1 MTAAPGNPEPVRSLA
16 LVGLGAIGILY
27 AARIAARDS
36 TALRVIAD
44 AERIARYK
52 SDPPTFNGVRL
63 DLNYVPPE
71 TPGLPAE
78 LVLVAVKSTAL
89 QAVLPVI
96 AAVTG
101 PRTQILPLLNGI
113 SAQDALA
120 AAFGWPRVLH
130 GFVYCE
136 SSMRTGNAVVQKGTA
151 RIVFG
156 EAINPVP
163 PAPRVRAVAAGFDR
177 LGIEYHIP
185 PDMRAAQWKKFI
197 LNVGINQAQAVLRKP
212 TPNSSGIPNPCA
224 SPAPSWTR
232 PPPLAP
238 PSAWPAR
245 PKFRNGPKASS
256 APPRR
261 KTGPPCSRMSKPAAF
276 PKPTSSRAPSAA
288 LAANSAFPPRRMSV
302 SCAPSRRHKPEP
314 ARFDARNIAG

>member
-36 TALRVIAD
+36 AALRVIAD

-212 TPNSSGIPNPCA
+212 NAELQRNPESMRFARALMDEAAAVGSALGVAGTAEVPEWAEGVIRAAAPENRTSMLQDVEAGRVPETDLFAGTVCRLGRELGIPTPANERVLRA
-224 SPAPSWTR
+224 LSPA
-232 PPPLAP
+232 
-238 PSAWPAR
+238 
-245 PKFRNGPKASS
+245 
-256 APPRR
+256 
-261 KTGPPCSRMSKPAAF
+261 
-276 PKPTSSRAPSAA
+276 
-288 LAANSAFPPRRMSV
+288 
-302 SCAPSRRHKPEP
+302 
-314 ARFDARNIAG
+314 

>member
-1 MTAAPGNPEPVRSLA
+1 MTTAPGNPEPVRSLA

-36 TALRVIAD
+36 AALRVIAD

-212 TPNSSGIPNPCA
+212 NAELQRNPESMRFARALMDEAAAVGSALGVAGTAEVPEWAEGVIRAAAPENRTSMLQDVEAGRVPETDLFAGTVCRLGRELGIPTPANERVLRA
-224 SPAPSWTR
+224 LSPA
-232 PPPLAP
+232 
-238 PSAWPAR
+238 
-245 PKFRNGPKASS
+245 
-256 APPRR
+256 
-261 KTGPPCSRMSKPAAF
+261 
-276 PKPTSSRAPSAA
+276 
-288 LAANSAFPPRRMSV
+288 
-302 SCAPSRRHKPEP
+302 
-314 ARFDARNIAG
+314 

>member
-1 MTAAPGNPEPVRSLA
+1 MTTAPGNPEPVRSLA

-36 TALRVIAD
+36 AALRVIAD

-63 DLNYVPPE
+63 DLNYVTPE

-212 TPNSSGIPNPCA
+212 NAELQRNPESMRFARALMDEAAAVGSALGVAGTAEVPEWAEGVIRAAAPENRTSMLQDVEAGRVPETDLFAGTVCRLGRELGIPTPANERVLRA
-224 SPAPSWTR
+224 LSPA
-232 PPPLAP
+232 
-238 PSAWPAR
+238 
-245 PKFRNGPKASS
+245 
-256 APPRR
+256 
-261 KTGPPCSRMSKPAAF
+261 
-276 PKPTSSRAPSAA
+276 
-288 LAANSAFPPRRMSV
+288 
-302 SCAPSRRHKPEP
+302 
-314 ARFDARNIAG
+314 

>member
-36 TALRVIAD
+36 AALRVVAD

-63 DLNYVPPE
+63 DLNYVTLE
-71 TPGLPAE
+71 TPGPPAE

-113 SAQDALA
+113 SAQEALA

-136 SSMRTGNAVVQKGTA
+136 SSMRTGNAVVQNGTA

-156 EAINPVP
+156 EAVNPEP

-177 LGIEYHIP
+177 LGIEYRIP
-185 PDMRAAQWKKFI
+185 ADMRAAQWKKFI
-197 LNVGINQAQAVLRKP
+197 LNVGINQAQAVLRRPNAELQRNPESMRFARALMDEAAAVGAALGVAGAADVPAWAEGVIRAAAPENKTSMLQDVEAGRVPETELFAGTVCRLGRELGIP
-212 TPNSSGIPNPCA
+212 TPANESVLQ
-224 SPAPSWTR
+224 R
-232 PPPLAP
+232 LH
-238 PSAWPAR
+238 SA
-245 PKFRNGPKASS
+245 
-256 APPRR
+256 
-261 KTGPPCSRMSKPAAF
+261 
-276 PKPTSSRAPSAA
+276 
-288 LAANSAFPPRRMSV
+288 
-302 SCAPSRRHKPEP
+302 
-314 ARFDARNIAG
+314 